1 MWQNL
6 CICTKVVYFHHFFF
20 HYSLTSLIFILIIL
34 GPHQTSALIAIELI
48 VKKITILYQ
57 GQKIWNALPRSIT
70 NLSNILSFSESF
82 ENLLINYLVYKNS
95 HALLK
100 KPKASRG
107 LLAKS
112 LSLSFH
118 LNVYIYFA
126 YLSWQ
131 TTNELSLFH
140 SNIRSL
146 GASLDNLINLLPKL
160 TLHFTT
166 VDLSETKLSTNQNTL
181 LNLNIPGS
189 KFLS

>member
-1 MWQNL
+1 MHQSRL
-6 CICTKVVYFHHFFF
+6 LPSPYLSLFSYGSDFHS
-20 HYSLTSLIFILIIL
+20 YNTR
-34 GPHQTSALIAIELI
+34 SASNFRPRSCRTNS
-48 VKKITILYQ
+48 KKTTILYQ

-100 KPKASRG
+100 KPKASSG

-118 LNVYIYFA
+118 LNVYIYFV

-160 TLHFTT
+160 TLHFTI
-166 VDLSETKLSTNQNTL
+166 VDLSGTKLSTNQSTL

-189 KFLS
+189 KLLF